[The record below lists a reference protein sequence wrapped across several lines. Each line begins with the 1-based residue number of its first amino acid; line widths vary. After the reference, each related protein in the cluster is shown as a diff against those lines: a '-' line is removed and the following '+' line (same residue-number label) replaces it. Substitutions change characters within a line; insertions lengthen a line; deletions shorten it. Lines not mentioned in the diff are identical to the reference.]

1 MRASTRLC
9 IALTAVALLLLCG
22 FEGYRAYAFYD
33 DVTSARTNLLSLQSQ
48 LDLNSLQNSEAE
60 ILASRA
66 RLDDARVRTA
76 DAVTFVHTDPFLK
89 VARHLPVIGKQVQGL
104 TTLVEASQLA
114 AQTGIDASDVALA
127 FSQQKDNPSD
137 SAIQQALVFLEDQ
150 KQPMARVQ
158 DDMQALQAKQATL
171 PSGLFGPLGSA
182 SKQLGDSLNKLDG
195 LVTGYNR
202 AEALLPGLLG
212 FDGARSYLVLPQN
225 DTELFPSG
233 GLISSYGIATFD
245 NGSMGDIHFEYFEAL
260 FNRWQAAT
268 HEYVDPPAPLKQ
280 LPAARLLLG
289 PRRGG
294 LVPGLPDHGGTGEQL
309 RAEGRRAGHR
319 RRHRHRPAVHQ
330 RAAGEFGSVYVPAY
344 DVTVTP
350 DNVSELT
357 LEQTRDEWDTP
368 GAAAQGVSLR
378 PVRGAA
384 QAHLRDAEERMGR
397 AAQRARPAGSGAP
410 PADLLQRPEVAGAV
424 ASSTASMAR
433 SKGRRATT
441 CWWPIP
447 ASTAPSST

>member
-1 MRASTRLC
+1 MRASTRLG

-260 FNRWQAAT
+260 YNRWQAAT

-280 LPAARLLLG
+280 YLLHDYSWGLG
-289 PRRGG
+289 EAGWFPDFPTTAGLASSFVQKGG
-294 LVPGLPDHGGTGEQL
+294 AQATDGVIAIDLQFISALL
-309 RAEGRRAGHR
+309 
-319 RRHRHRPAVHQ
+319 
-330 RAAGEFGSVYVPAY
+330 GEFGSVYVPAY

-350 DNVSELT
+350 RQRERAD
-357 LEQTRDEWDTP
+357 P
-368 GAAAQGVSLR
+368 GANARRMGHSRRPAQGVPLR
-378 PVRGAA
+378 PVVGAA

-397 AAQRARPAGSGAP
+397 AAQGARPAGSGTT
-410 PADLLQRPEVAGAV
+410 PADLLQRPEVAGV
-424 ASSTASMAR
+424 V
-433 SKGRRATT
+433 GRVRPRWLDRKADGRL
-441 CWWPIP
+441 PDGGR
-447 ASTAPSST
+447 